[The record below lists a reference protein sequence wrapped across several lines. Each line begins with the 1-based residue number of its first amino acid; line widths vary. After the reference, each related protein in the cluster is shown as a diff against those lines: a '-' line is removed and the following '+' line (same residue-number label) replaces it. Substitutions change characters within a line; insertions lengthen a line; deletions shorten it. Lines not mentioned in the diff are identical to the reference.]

1 MNVRYIDLAARGDQT
16 EHGYLLG
23 ELRGLVRGLEVVIL
37 AYDDPR
43 ILLDALT
50 LELRNAIYWD
60 IAEAGPPVWR
70 VRVRR
75 REDVAASDLVDL
87 LTRDHVRIDHLFAT
101 ALHRS
106 NAGDMAAA
114 LSYFRVYA
122 ACLRHHVE
130 AENEIVVPV
139 LSLPRS
145 PRGDDPTSIMLR
157 EHQEI
162 IDHTVMIEEMIDEGM
177 DDMGMLAPFFA
188 IISGQLAKHEWREE
202 NNLFP
207 HWMRNLRHEP
217 AIAEELFPKVKALV
231 TEGDELVE
239 SVGES

>member
-1 MNVRYIDLAARGDQT
+1 MDVQQIDLAERGERT
-16 EHGYLLG
+16 EHSYLLG
-23 ELRGLVRGLEVVIL
+23 YLRELTRGQEIAVL
-37 AYDDPR
+37 AHDDPR
-43 ILLDALT
+43 ILMDALT
-50 LELRNAIYWD
+50 LELRNGIYWD
-60 IAEAGPPVWR
+60 VVEAGPPAWR

-87 LTRDHVRIDHLFAT
+87 LTRDHLRVDHLFAS
-101 ALHRS
+101 ALHRC

-114 LSYFRVYA
+114 LPCFRVYA
-122 ACLRHHVE
+122 SCLRRHVE

-157 EHQEI
+157 EHDEI
-162 IDHTVMIEEMIDEGM
+162 IEHTVMIEEMVDEGM
-177 DDMGMLAPFFA
+177 DDAGMLAPFFA

-207 HWMRNLRHEP
+207 HWVRLLRHDP
-217 AIAEELFPKVKALV
+217 AIAAELFPRVQALV
-231 TEGDELVE
+231 RAGDEAAA
-239 SVGES
+239 SVGIE

>member
-1 MNVRYIDLAARGDQT
+1 MNSQQIDLAARGEQT
-16 EHGYLLG
+16 EHSYLLG
-23 ELRGLVRGLEVVIL
+23 RLRGLVRGQQTEIL

-50 LELRNAIYWD
+50 LELRNGIYWD
-60 IAEAGPPVWR
+60 VVEAGPPVWR

-87 LTRDHVRIDHLFAT
+87 LTRDHVRVDHLFAT

-106 NAGDMAAA
+106 NAGDMDTA
-114 LSYFRVYA
+114 LAHFRVYA
-122 ACLRHHVE
+122 ACLRRHVE
-130 AENEIVVPV
+130 AENDLVVPV

-145 PRGDDPTSIMLR
+145 ARGDDPTSIMLR
-157 EHQEI
+157 EHEEI
-162 IDHTVMIEEMIDEGM
+162 IEHTVMIEEMLDEGM
-177 DDMGMLAPFFA
+177 DDAGMLAPFFA

-207 HWMRNLRHEP
+207 HWMRALRHEP
-217 AIAEELFPKVKALV
+217 AIADELFPRVQGLV
-231 TEGDELVE
+231 RAGDEAAATLGIE
-239 SVGES
+239 